1 MLTAIGARGGRCFVA
16 SLFTLVVVCVA
27 TEGADDR
34 TTDVKDEVV
43 VAVGPL
49 LVVNTCCCCIGRDA
63 AVTSEGGIVVPT
75 M

>member
-1 MLTAIGARGGRCFVA
+1 M
-16 SLFTLVVVCVA
+16 VCVA

-34 TTDVKDEVV
+34 ATDVKDVVV
-43 VAVGPL
+43 VAVGLL

-63 AVTSEGGIVVPT
+63 AVTSEGGTVVPT